1 MIPAKEGV
9 TLQDVSSALQEAN
22 RIAPAHA
29 QIAPELVVILAS
41 DDIFPKASKG
51 TMQRG
56 KAYQAYAGVIEQAY
70 KRYEAS
76 DMHDGTS
83 LKLQLAPSE
92 LLDYILDK
100 LRETMRQQDVTADDD
115 LFNLGLTSTQALR
128 VRNVLRTVSFARL
141 SCQVDDGTQCAHM

>member
-1 MIPAKEGV
+1 MNFSDL
-9 TLQDVSSALQEAN
+9 TSALKEAN
-22 RIAPAHA
+22 KIAPAHA
-29 QIAPELVVILAS
+29 QIAPELVVILTI
-41 DDIFPKASKG
+41 DDTFPKASKG

-56 KAYQAYAGVIEQAY
+56 KAYQAYASAIDQAY

-100 LRETMRQQDVTADDD
+100 LRETMQQRVDADDD

-128 VRNVLRTVSFARL
+128 VRNVLRTVSGARL
-141 SCQVDDGTQCAHM
+141 RSTTGNRT